1 MSNSLRS
8 HGLYACQAP
17 LTIVFPRQEYWS
29 RLPFPFPGHL
39 PCSGTEATSSALAGG
54 FFTVEPPGK
63 PDVLFT
69 VLQNSGKLCN
79 QMHQNFLITQA
90 WGVKLFSC
98 LITVLAL
105 KPETTSKTPVVEK
118 VEFVTYCK
126 KEKVYH
132 GVRRH

>member
-8 HGLYACQAP
+8 HRLYACQAP

-39 PCSGTEATSSALAGG
+39 PCSGTEATSALAGG

-63 PDVLFT
+63 PDVLFSL
-69 VLQNSGKLCN
+69 LQNSGKLCN

-90 WGVKLFSC
+90 
-98 LITVLAL
+98 
-105 KPETTSKTPVVEK
+105 
-118 VEFVTYCK
+118 
-126 KEKVYH
+126 
-132 GVRRH
+132 